1 MGNGVSRIGADTA
14 GGPIIGPPKSSNVY
28 VNGSL
33 VALDG
38 AKVAPHGDTPHQSAS
53 VPATSATVYV
63 NGQHPVRQGDVAT
76 CGHSA
81 TGSSNVFS
89 G

>member
-1 MGNGVSRIGADTA
+1 MGKGVSRIGADTA
-14 GGPIIGPPKSSNVY
+14 GGTIIGPPKSSNVY

-33 VALDG
+33 VALNN
-38 AKVAPHGDTPHQSAS
+38 AKVSSHGNSPHENAS
-53 VPATSATVYV
+53 VPATSSTVYV

-81 TGSSNVFS
+81 TGSGNVFS